1 MPKDIKIGNVNI
13 SQNSPPVIIAEIGI
27 NHNGSLKA
35 AINLVDLAIN
45 SGAQIIKHQTHVVDD
60 EMSFEAKKIIPGNS
74 NKSIYKIIKKCSL
87 NEEDE
92 FKLMTYVKSKK
103 RVFISSPFS
112 RKAVDR
118 LVKFKVPAFKIGS
131 GECNNYPLVEYIAKK
146 NKPIILSTG
155 MNSISTIKPSV
166 KILKKYKIPHV
177 LLHCTNIYP
186 TPAKLVKLDAMLE
199 LKKNFKNTFYGL
211 SDHTKN
217 IYCSVGAMAMGA
229 KIIEK
234 HFVRSKKDIG
244 PDVSASMDPSE
255 LKNLIIASKTIFE
268 AKLLKK
274 KEPDKAEKK
283 TINFAFG
290 SVASLKEIN
299 KGEKF
304 TEKNIFTIRP
314 GTGYF
319 KVKDFK
325 KILGKKAKRKIKKN
339 TQLKKLDV

>member
-1 MPKDIKIGNVNI
+1 
-13 SQNSPPVIIAEIGI
+13 
-27 NHNGSLKA
+27 
-35 AINLVDLAIN
+35 
-45 SGAQIIKHQTHVVDD
+45 
-60 EMSFEAKKIIPGNS
+60 
-74 NKSIYKIIKKCSL
+74 
-87 NEEDE
+87 
-92 FKLMTYVKSKK
+92 
-103 RVFISSPFS
+103 
-112 RKAVDR
+112 
-118 LVKFKVPAFKIGS
+118 
-131 GECNNYPLVEYIAKK
+131 
-146 NKPIILSTG
+146 

-274 KEPDKAEKK
+274 KPDKAEKK

-325 KILGKKAKRKIKKN
+325 KILGKKQKKNKKKYSIKKIRC
-339 TQLKKLDV
+339 LKK

>member
-1 MPKDIKIGNVNI
+1 
-13 SQNSPPVIIAEIGI
+13 
-27 NHNGSLKA
+27 
-35 AINLVDLAIN
+35 
-45 SGAQIIKHQTHVVDD
+45 
-60 EMSFEAKKIIPGNS
+60 
-74 NKSIYKIIKKCSL
+74 
-87 NEEDE
+87 
-92 FKLMTYVKSKK
+92 
-103 RVFISSPFS
+103 
-112 RKAVDR
+112 
-118 LVKFKVPAFKIGS
+118 
-131 GECNNYPLVEYIAKK
+131 
-146 NKPIILSTG
+146 
-155 MNSISTIKPSV
+155 
-166 KILKKYKIPHV
+166 
-177 LLHCTNIYP
+177 
-186 TPAKLVKLDAMLE
+186 
-199 LKKNFKNTFYGL
+199 
-211 SDHTKN
+211 
-217 IYCSVGAMAMGA
+217 MGA